1 MYTMHRQ
8 AMKEEDL
15 DWEVYHL
22 IAADPTRDAGSL
34 AAYLHCSPDDIRGSF
49 GRLERALLI
58 EREEGGR
65 VHVLSVQEILLRCQA
80 RYSRDFPF
88 VIEGGVIKAKDDRE
102 PGK

>member
-1 MYTMHRQ
+1 MHQQ

-22 IAADPTRDAGSL
+22 IVADPTRDVGFL

-65 VHVLSVQEILLRCQA
+65 VHILSVQEILLRCQA

-88 VIEGGVIKAKDDRE
+88 VIEGA
-102 PGK
+102 